1 LTLPSLALNDSASIK
16 TKEFE
21 MIGRNKGRFQ
31 LLTAQILAFAALL
44 ISSSP
49 ALAQSKGTQEAKRH
63 FDIGQAL
70 YLQGKFAAA
79 AVRFDQAYKAKPFP
93 AFLFNRAVCHE
104 KKQSVLKSAQGLR
117 AVFERG
123 CP

>member
-93 AFLFNRAVCHE
+93 PFCSTEPSVT
-104 KKQSVLKSAQGLR
+104 KKTKRSQKRSRLTSS
-117 AVFERG
+117 F
-123 CP
+123 